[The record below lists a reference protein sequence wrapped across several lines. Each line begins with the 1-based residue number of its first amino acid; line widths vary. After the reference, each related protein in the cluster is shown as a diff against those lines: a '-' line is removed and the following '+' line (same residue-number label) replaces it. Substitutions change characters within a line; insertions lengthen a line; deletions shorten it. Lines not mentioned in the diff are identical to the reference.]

1 MKNILITGG
10 AGFIGYALSK
20 KLIAEG
26 FDVTILDN
34 LSSKIHSD
42 KSKYNSLKKISNFII
57 GDVCLRKDWQAA
69 LKNQDAIIHLAAE
82 TGTGQ
87 SMYEIYNYTHTN
99 VGSTALMMDVLAN
112 NENKI
117 KKIILSSSRAVYG
130 EGKYFSNKNNF
141 VYPKNRNLSNLKIG
155 NFDFLSL
162 NNKKLTVAPT
172 DEDSIINPQSVYS
185 LTKFNQEQILKLGCS
200 SLNIQPVILRYQN
213 VFGPGQSLS
222 NPYTGI
228 LSIFSTRIL
237 NNNDIEIYEDG
248 LQTRDFVYIDDIV
261 NVTYKSLV
269 LNNLKH
275 NIYNVGSGVPTTV
288 ISAAKKLREIFKS
301 NVNLKVSGRYR
312 IGDIRNNFADLTRLK
327 SDFNYSNFI
336 SFDEGLKSFVDWV
349 KTQKIQKDLYDDSI
363 KELKNKGLIR

>member
-1 MKNILITGG
+1 MKKILITGG

-20 KLIAEG
+20 RLIAEG

-57 GDVCLRKDWQAA
+57 GDVCSRKDWQEA
-69 LKNQDAIIHLAAE
+69 LRNQDAIIHLAAE

-87 SMYEIYNYTHTN
+87 SMYEIYNYTNTN

-112 NENKI
+112 NENQI

-130 EGKYFSNKNNF
+130 EGKYHFSKNNF

-162 NNKKLTVAPT
+162 NNQKLTPAPT
-172 DEDSIINPQSVYS
+172 DENSKINPQSVYS

-269 LNNLKH
+269 LNRLKY
-275 NIYNVGSGVPTTV
+275 NIYNVGSGVPITV

-301 NVNLKVSGRYR
+301 NVDIKVSGRYR
-312 IGDIRNNFADLTRLK
+312 IGDIRNNFADLARLK

-336 SFDEGLKSFVDWV
+336 SFDEGLKSFVNWV
-349 KTQKIQKDLYDDSI
+349 KTQKIQKDLYEDSI